1 MQRDA
6 SDGHGDTRERR
17 DGAAG
22 AVAMLSHLERMRLR
36 DSSFQQALLVYGA
49 CVGIG
54 LINAFSHLAMLR
66 SFAGAAYQFFATL
79 TFAPLTVLLWR
90 RVLPRFVSLPGWR
103 RVAAQV
109 GVVAVWYSLLS
120 FLLVEACYWVFGLAS
135 GSILHPYSGGDLH
148 FAISAEA
155 LRRVPYLF
163 AVMPIVPS
171 VVMCVIAFNQH
182 WWRQGREEE
191 LRELALSSQL
201 AALRAQVNPHF
212 LFNSL
217 NSIAQL
223 ISTDPAKAEECVEK
237 LGEIYR
243 YVLRRAHVDMVPLE
257 DELRVVEAYL
267 DIERARFGDSLSV
280 EAEIEDAARAVL
292 LPSLILQPL
301 VENAVKHGISPK
313 VGGGRVTIQAHC
325 VDGDLCLA
333 VRDTGVGVRG
343 GSVFSRGVGLSNVRE
358 RLINLYGAAYE
369 PVVESGGEG
378 GTSVF
383 LRVPRLRGAVA

>member
-1 MQRDA
+1 MVGEPRNSQLN
-6 SDGHGDTRERR
+6 SEQTRAV
-17 DGAAG
+17 GAARSPF
-22 AVAMLSHLERMRLR
+22 LFNFERMRHG
-36 DSSFQQALLVYGA
+36 DSEHQLTVLVYGV
-49 CVGIG
+49 CLGIG
-54 LINAFSHLAMLR
+54 LINACTHLAMLR

-90 RVLPRFVSLPGWR
+90 RVLPRFVGLPGWR

-109 GVVAVWYSLLS
+109 AVVALWYSALS
-120 FLLVEACYWVFGLAS
+120 FVLVEACYSVFGLGG
-135 GSILHPYSGGDLH
+135 GSILHPYAGGDLQ
-148 FAISAEA
+148 FTVSAAA

-171 VVMCVIAFNQH
+171 VVMCVIGFNQH

-191 LRELALSSQL
+191 LRELALSAQL

-223 ISTDPAKAEECVEK
+223 ISTDPVKAEECVEK

-243 YVLRRAHVDMVPLE
+243 YVLRRADVEMVPLE

-267 DIERARFGDSLSV
+267 DIERARFGDSLTV
-280 EAEIEDAARAVL
+280 ESEIDDAARAVL

-313 VGGGRVTIQAHC
+313 VGGGRVTIEARC
-325 VDGDLCLA
+325 VNGDLCLA

-343 GSVFSRGVGLSNVRE
+343 GSLFSRGVGLRNVRE
-358 RLINLYGAAYE
+358 RLVNLYGATYE

-378 GTSVF
+378 GTSVL
-383 LRVPRLRGAVA
+383 LRVPYLRGAPA